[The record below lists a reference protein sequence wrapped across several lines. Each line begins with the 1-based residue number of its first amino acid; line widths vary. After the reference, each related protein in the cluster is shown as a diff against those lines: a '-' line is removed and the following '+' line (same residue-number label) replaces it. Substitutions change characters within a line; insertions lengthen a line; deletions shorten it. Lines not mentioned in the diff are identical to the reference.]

1 MNLLTYVYWHGEIAR
16 EVADAVCERAQAGVE
31 VNVLFDAVGSAKM
44 GRELTGQMRD
54 AGVEPRGLPAARSPT
69 RSAA

>member
-1 MNLLTYVYWHGEIAR
+1 MNLLTYVYWQGEIAR
-16 EVADAVCERAQAGVE
+16 EIADALCERAQAGVE

-44 GRELTGQMRD
+44 DRALIKQMRD
-54 AGVEPRGLPAARSPT
+54 AGVTLASSARPSPT

>member
-1 MNLLTYVYWHGEIAR
+1 MNLLSYVYWHGDIAR
-16 EVADAVCERAQAGVE
+16 EVAGAVVQRAAAGIE

-54 AGVEPRGLPAARSPT
+54 AGVNLAIFRPPST
-69 RSAA
+69 